1 MYNWKDLAKG
11 AITFTLMM
19 SLLAGFLVLNGLHY
33 AGAFQFIQH
42 TNKNQASILFRRF
55 FLDINKRLRYI
66 INVATHYTQ
75 THTRRNTM
83 SKVETTY
90 GETILKQTQEIA
102 DMFKSAMPKVTT
114 NKNGYELRTK
124 VLEMAQNQTWQDYHA
139 KLGAFETTVTK
150 EGDEVVTTV
159 TMPEVPGVD
168 AVMEAA
174 DKFYAFVNG
183 KPNK

>member
-1 MYNWKDLAKG
+1 
-11 AITFTLMM
+11 
-19 SLLAGFLVLNGLHY
+19 
-33 AGAFQFIQH
+33 
-42 TNKNQASILFRRF
+42 
-55 FLDINKRLRYI
+55 
-66 INVATHYTQ
+66 
-75 THTRRNTM
+75 M

-102 DMFKSAMPKVTT
+102 DMFKQAMPKVNT
-114 NKNGYELRTK
+114 NKNGYEIRTK

-159 TMPEVPGVD
+159 KMPEVPGVD

-183 KPNK
+183 NK